1 MSKFTDLF
9 GGLSKEE
16 LHEFSIKMQ
25 EKLKEQTMKIIEIEL
40 DNGEI
45 IELDI
50 DDGDTANDNS
60 PNN

>member
-16 LHEFSIKMQ
+16 LHEFSIKMLDKC
-25 EKLKEQTMKIIEIEL
+25 EKQLQQAKIVTIET
-40 DNGEI
+40 DDGEI

-50 DDGDTANDNS
+50 DDEAANDN
-60 PNN
+60 